1 MANIKDIIAPVE
13 LITEDAALEKHLF
26 ECIITGDFATLEA
39 EKSAVIDA
47 MRALGE
53 HRYKLGDA
61 HERMRRANEV
71 LPTIY
76 SDEDFDYIVGQIDA
90 VLYSYSYYKNR
101 LDVIN
106 EILANK

>member
-39 EKSAVIDA
+39 EKSAVAFA
-47 MRALGE
+47 MMRLRDSRQE
-53 HRYKLGDA
+53 LRDTL
-61 HERMRRANEV
+61 ERMRRANEI

-76 SDEDFDYIVGQIDA
+76 SDEDFDYIVGQIENVKYNLDYYRKRLNVIRE
-90 VLYSYSYYKNR
+90 VLT
-101 LDVIN
+101 
-106 EILANK
+106 NK